1 MHTNILTI
9 MYRTQTILISILIFV
24 ASSKI
29 CEEPGE
35 CVDSIFLGHLP
46 AKDSVDCMKKCQMYN
61 NCNFGTFTSDYNCL
75 LFQTCTRLE
84 TMLCPSCLTSSTGCT
99 QCDISGLC
107 LVSPYLILAKN

>member
-1 MHTNILTI
+1 
-9 MYRTQTILISILIFV
+9 MYSAQTILITILIFIV
-24 ASSKI
+24 VSSQI

-84 TMLCPSCLTSSTGCT
+84 TMLCPNCLTSSTGCA